1 MIFYVYVCKYLDAKG
16 DGITDKTIDDL
27 FILKLIKAGDRLA
40 FKHLFELYFT
50 PLCRFVHLY
59 MKKPGA
65 AEDIVV
71 DIFASFWERRETLQI
86 QITLKAYLFQ
96 SARNRALNYLRDNER
111 FISTDDF
118 SSLERFENDETLET
132 QELQRLIHEAI
143 FSLPPKCRDV
153 FNKSRMDNLSNKE
166 IAEQMNISVKAVEGH
181 ISRALKQIRAYLGDA
196 YHYLW

>member
-1 MIFYVYVCKYLDAKG
+1 MNLFKVYRVIAIDFYVYVCKYLDAKG
-16 DGITDKTIDDL
+16 DGIMDKTIDDL

-118 SSLERFENDETLET
+118 SSLERFENDETLE
-132 QELQRLIHEAI
+132 L
-143 FSLPPKCRDV
+143 
-153 FNKSRMDNLSNKE
+153 KSCN
-166 IAEQMNISVKAVEGH
+166 A
-181 ISRALKQIRAYLGDA
+181 
-196 YHYLW
+196 

>member
-1 MIFYVYVCKYLDAKG
+1 MPLRTFIYEETGSRRGYRSRYLCQLLGKTG
-16 DGITDKTIDDL
+16 DLTNPDHVESLSIPVRT
-27 FILKLIKAGDRLA
+27 
-40 FKHLFELYFT
+40 E
-50 PLCRFVHLY
+50 
-59 MKKPGA
+59 
-65 AEDIVV
+65 
-71 DIFASFWERRETLQI
+71 W
-86 QITLKAYLFQ
+86 
-96 SARNRALNYLRDNER
+96 ALNYLRDNER

>member
-1 MIFYVYVCKYLDAKG
+1 
-16 DGITDKTIDDL
+16 
-27 FILKLIKAGDRLA
+27 
-40 FKHLFELYFT
+40 
-50 PLCRFVHLY
+50 

-166 IAEQMNISVKAVEGH
+166 IAEQMNISVK
-181 ISRALKQIRAYLGDA
+181 SRGRAYFQSVKNRSGPIWGMPITTYGDFISTR
-196 YHYLW
+196 LKKIMKTM

>member
-1 MIFYVYVCKYLDAKG
+1 
-16 DGITDKTIDDL
+16 
-27 FILKLIKAGDRLA
+27 
-40 FKHLFELYFT
+40 
-50 PLCRFVHLY
+50 

-118 SSLERFENDETLET
+118 SSLERFENDETLE
-132 QELQRLIHEAI
+132 
-143 FSLPPKCRDV
+143 

>member
-1 MIFYVYVCKYLDAKG
+1 M
-16 DGITDKTIDDL
+16 DKTIDDL

-118 SSLERFENDETLET
+118 SSLERFENDETVCNHLVGISSCKLVKKDN
-132 QELQRLIHEAI
+132 ELWC
-143 FSLPPKCRDV
+143 SL
-153 FNKSRMDNLSNKE
+153 FF
-166 IAEQMNISVKAVEGH
+166 
-181 ISRALKQIRAYLGDA
+181 LGCFVPVS
-196 YHYLW
+196 

>member
-1 MIFYVYVCKYLDAKG
+1 M
-16 DGITDKTIDDL
+16 
-27 FILKLIKAGDRLA
+27 
-40 FKHLFELYFT
+40 
-50 PLCRFVHLY
+50 
-59 MKKPGA
+59 
-65 AEDIVV
+65 
-71 DIFASFWERRETLQI
+71 
-86 QITLKAYLFQ
+86 
-96 SARNRALNYLRDNER
+96 NYLRDNER

-196 YHYLW
+196 

>member
-1 MIFYVYVCKYLDAKG
+1 M
-16 DGITDKTIDDL
+16 DKTIDDL

-153 FNKSRMDNLSNKE
+153 FNKSRMDNLS
-166 IAEQMNISVKAVEGH
+166 SC
-181 ISRALKQIRAYLGDA
+181 SRNGFKGKGMLIYIKN
-196 YHYLW
+196 

>member
-1 MIFYVYVCKYLDAKG
+1 M
-16 DGITDKTIDDL
+16 DKTIDDL
-27 FILKLIKAGDRLA
+27 FILKLIKAGDILS

>member
-1 MIFYVYVCKYLDAKG
+1 MIDWLLNICLSYISL
-16 DGITDKTIDDL
+16 L
-27 FILKLIKAGDRLA
+27 
-40 FKHLFELYFT
+40 
-50 PLCRFVHLY
+50 
-59 MKKPGA
+59 
-65 AEDIVV
+65 
-71 DIFASFWERRETLQI
+71 FASFWERRETLQI

-166 IAEQMNISVKAVEGH
+166 IAEQMNISVKTDPGLFGGCLSLLMV
-181 ISRALKQIRAYLGDA
+181 ILFPQD
-196 YHYLW
+196 